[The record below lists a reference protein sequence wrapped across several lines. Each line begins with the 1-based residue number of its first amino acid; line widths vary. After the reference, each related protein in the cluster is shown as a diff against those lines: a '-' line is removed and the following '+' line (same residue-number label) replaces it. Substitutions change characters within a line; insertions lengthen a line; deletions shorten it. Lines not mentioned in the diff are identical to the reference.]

1 MRINLDDNATFR
13 AFEQF
18 ASSKMESNNSKAI
31 ARIGEGDHVIVAA
44 TGDRVAP
51 LWRRQSNKS
60 ANDQVRA
67 SFRSM
72 LVNIF
77 EGEENIPASVRA
89 VLKEHDY
96 GQGKPLTARRISAVC
111 NAVRVCAEQERQN
124 QQIQE
129 DASKA
134 ECIGRLLGGESIEQ
148 IVGPG
153 RGEGWLDFARQLG
166 DIQIFVALNAHAVN
180 ADAGVTLENPFGG
193 NTVLTLGNDGKVT
206 ATITVGEQTRT
217 VNTGKTPEELA
228 AAANRGL
235 VELDGAF
242 VDVQVDD
249 RSTGRML
256 LSTRILPNLQ
266 VNGSL
271 PDSEP
276 CQLRTFAGALLIA
289 KAGATQELVDAFDNE
304 QLANFAHTLLANP
317 PANDPNVKAAM
328 EQAIQDRNNLAQN
341 IAEGIEGNGGGEPQ
355 QEPEMLVQAGPQ
367 VVVEPQV
374 IEQPVQEVVAP
385 PEPPPVDPATLPYQN
400 PAAETTTTYQATVVA
415 NRFATLLVATRDKN
429 AEAAAAALD
438 NLKNDAKLN
447 LDVLILLATK
457 SVSAGSATDPSG
469 QAKVT
474 SVLEPDLVAKLA
486 KGFIDAFSDGADLTA
501 LTNGQ
506 VDAIKS
512 ALDSQEAKPTV
523 AALAEKAD
531 HALLI
536 GTLRKGHFVNVAPAQ
551 IAADD
556 VELTAKKTTD
566 ESVTYPVL
574 EKPSKEVVSF
584 LVNVVGLAESAVKGG
599 TQDKTFK
606 PGSIGARLAADLL
619 KKGEPLPQVLKDANA
634 ATALRN
640 ALDVNC
646 DAFFRFVFDTKKAI
660 AAVSPLLKPE
670 MEQLAAKIRALIVET
685 TGCVAFTGKLDLSAI
700 PGKLADKLMAFI
712 RNDVA
717 LEQMA
722 KLFSVAEPT
731 FEVGKR
737 RADAELAA
745 ASYKKGDEA
754 AKAKDASNALTAVN
768 YLKGDASYAEF
779 SSPQALKNVVL
790 QFAQIATN
798 PDMHKATTTKALL
811 TADNNRT
818 LKAILAVLT
827 NPSLLTAAVVPQMR
841 GVVRKLM
848 EAIVRHIAD
857 EIPTRKTMNLV
868 ELTQGDVN
876 AIYDLFANPKNAA
889 ALDRAMGKVAT
900 DFVKFQKEVG
910 AAVQD
915 LVDKVFNLKA
925 LKVKGVVTS
934 PYASMTPAAI
944 KASLDKLDL
953 DEILDDANVNPNR
966 PGTLAFT
973 MNVLQNYF
981 AKLKPEAMRD
991 MLANAL
997 CTEPAKKGE
1006 PQVEGDCRLLS
1017 GVFQSTGPLLQKM
1030 LQGLDKRVLA
1040 PEYRDAFGKVLDNMK
1055 SSMPHLPDQYVTDK
1069 LTDFMKATGG
1079 NVYSIKPKESLG
1091 AATVGE
1097 TFLCRVRRKVVDKG
1111 LLSKT
1116 VKNVEEELVVKI
1128 MRPDIEKIVAAEKE
1142 IFDEAASKVPGM
1154 ASAWKAQYTMIEKEF
1169 DFRNEEK
1176 NVKDGALYQVEGTK
1190 VDVDL
1195 AADLNTLKMPAG
1207 VHATKEVII
1216 LQKVEGVPLD
1226 KKLSEVR
1233 ADLRKQFGRVF
1244 QTDPETGKWK
1254 TGEDG
1259 RYVLKTDAKAS
1270 DIIWARQ
1277 KCSSLVE
1284 ILFCSSRLMKQTSGK
1299 WMKEAFFKSGLF
1311 HNDMH
1316 GGNLMV
1322 KYSPKKDTVTMIDFG
1337 NMDKL
1342 EKDDRTCLC
1351 NMLVFSAARDAEG
1364 FCNELFGLVKQHAK
1378 ETGITLSASDKE
1390 KVRAIVDSILAKGKA
1405 RDDAGYRFL
1414 AILEELRKLGITLPE
1429 AIYGVSRGL
1438 SRLQSSLED
1447 LADVTNKAHVL
1458 YKSLFGMNESFA
1470 PDEGIFNKESIHAGC
1485 IGEIFKCVLN
1495 TPVGKDAA
1503 AKLEE
1508 IKTRIEEGLYDD
1520 PVAKYI
1526 IKLING
1532 NKLAHGADEIEKF
1545 CNLLNVKK
1553 TFRKELSDM
1562 WADLTGRVAKGKF
1575 SAKENDEIVDFC
1587 YKIAEKVTDILYT
1600 SCRHAINDVV
1610 EYEDKE
1616 RIEETTMK
1624 TKTVDKKTVTYEYKE
1639 WEQRIW
1645 SLPEVISRVV
1655 DSATRGFFDKVSLGK
1670 SIGYGKAMQVMD
1682 KIENGKDFPQGH
1694 KTTAA

>member
-1 MRINLDDNATFR
+1 MRINLDDNALFT

-18 ASSKMESNNSKAI
+18 ASSKMDDNNAKAI
-31 ARIGEGDHVIVAA
+31 ARIGEGDHVIMAA
-44 TGDRVAP
+44 TGDKVAP
-51 LWRRQSNKS
+51 LWRRQSNKN

-77 EGEENIPASVRA
+77 EGEGNIPASVRA

-153 RGEGWLDFARQLG
+153 RGDGWLDFARQLG
-166 DIQIFVALNAHAVN
+166 DIQIFVALKAGSIT
-180 ADAGVTLENPFGG
+180 ADADVTLENPFGG
-193 NTVLTLGNDGKVT
+193 NAVLTLGNDGKVT
-206 ATITVGEQTRT
+206 ATVTVGEQTRT
-217 VNTGKTPEELA
+217 VNTGKTPQELA

-242 VDVQVDD
+242 ADAQVGE

-256 LSTRILPNLQ
+256 LSERFLPNLQ
-266 VNGSL
+266 TDGSL

-317 PANDPNVKAAM
+317 PANDPHVKAAM

-341 IAEGIEGNGGGEPQ
+341 IVDGIEGNVGDGPQ

-374 IEQPVQEVVAP
+374 IEQPVQDVVAP

-486 KGFIDAFSDGADLTA
+486 KGFLDAFSDGADLTA

-512 ALDSQEAKPTV
+512 ALDSQEAKPAV

-536 GTLRKGHFVNVAPAQ
+536 GTLSKGYFVNVAPVQ

-584 LVNVVGLAESAVKGG
+584 LVNVVGLAENAVKGG
-599 TQDKTFK
+599 TQDKAFK
-606 PGSIGARLAADLL
+606 PGSIGARLAAELV
-619 KKGEPLPQVLKDANA
+619 KNGEPLPQVLKDANA
-634 ATALRN
+634 AKSLRD

-646 DAFFRFVFDTKKAI
+646 DAFLRFVFDTKNAL

-685 TGCVAFTGKLDLSAI
+685 TGCASFAGKLDLSAL

-717 LEQMA
+717 LEKMA

-731 FEVGKR
+731 FEVGKLK
-737 RADAELAA
+737 ANAELAA
-745 ASYKKGDEA
+745 AAYKKGDEA
-754 AKAKDASNALTAVN
+754 AKTKDASNALTAVN
-768 YLKGDASYAEF
+768 YLKGDASYTEF

-798 PDMHKATTTKALL
+798 PGMQKAETAKALL
-811 TADNNRT
+811 TADNNRA

-827 NPSLLTAAVVPQMR
+827 NPGLLTAAVVPQMR
-841 GVVRKLM
+841 GVVRRFM
-848 EAIVRHIAD
+848 EAIVRHIAG
-857 EIPTRKTMNLV
+857 EIPTRKAMNPA

-876 AIYDLFANPKNAA
+876 AIYDLFANPKSAA

-900 DFVKFQKEVG
+900 AFGSFQKEVG

-934 PYASMTPAAI
+934 PYASMTPAEI
-944 KASLDKLDL
+944 KDSLDKLDL

-997 CTEPAKKGE
+997 CTEPAKDGE

-1040 PEYRDAFGKVLDNMK
+1040 QEYRDAFGKVLDNMK

-1069 LTDFMKATGG
+1069 LTEFMKATGG
-1079 NVYSIKPKESLG
+1079 KVYSIKPKETLG
-1091 AATVGE
+1091 AATGGE
-1097 TFLCRVRRKVVDKG
+1097 TFLCRVKRKVVEKG
-1111 LLSKT
+1111 FFSDT
-1116 VKNVEEELVVKI
+1116 TKNVEEDLVVKV

-1154 ASAWKAQYTMIEKEF
+1154 ASAWKSQYATIEKEF

-1176 NVKDGALYQVEGTK
+1176 NVRVGELYQVEGTK

-1195 AADLNTLKMPAG
+1195 APDLNTLRMPAD
-1207 VHATKEVII
+1207 VHATKDVII
-1216 LQKVEGVPLD
+1216 LQKVEGAPLD
-1226 KKLSEVR
+1226 KKLSETR
-1233 ADLRKQFGRVF
+1233 AELREQFARVF

-1254 TGEDG
+1254 TDEKG
-1259 RYVLKTDAKAS
+1259 RYVLRTDDKES
-1270 DIIWARQ
+1270 DILWARKHSTQ
-1277 KCSSLVE
+1277 LVE
-1284 ILFCSSRLMKQTSGK
+1284 ILFRSSKLMKQASGK
-1299 WMKEAFFKSGLF
+1299 WMKEAFFKSGIF

-1322 KYSPKKDTVTMIDFG
+1322 EIVRGKTNVTMIDFG
-1337 NMDKL
+1337 NLDKI
-1342 EKDDRTCLC
+1342 EVKDRTHLC
-1351 NMLVFSAARDAEG
+1351 NMLIFSAARDAES
-1364 FCNELFGLVKQHAK
+1364 FCKELFGLVELHAK
-1378 ETGITLSASDKE
+1378 ETGIALSASDRG

-1405 RDDAGYRFL
+1405 REDAGYRFL
-1414 AILEELRKLGITLPE
+1414 AILEELRKLGVTLPE
-1429 AIYGVSRGL
+1429 SIYGVSRGL

-1447 LADVTNKAHVL
+1447 LADVTKKAHAI
-1458 YKSLFGMNESFA
+1458 YSALFGTTESFA
-1470 PDEGIFNKESIHAGC
+1470 PDEGIFNKDSMHVGC
-1485 IGEIFKCVLN
+1485 LGEIFTCVLGN
-1495 TPVGKDAA
+1495 PAGKDAA
-1503 AKLEE
+1503 AKLGE
-1508 IKTRIEEGLYDD
+1508 ILERFDTGVYDK
-1520 PVAKYI
+1520 ALTKYI
-1526 IKLING
+1526 IKLANE
-1532 NKLAHGADEIEKF
+1532 KRLAHGADEIEKL
-1545 CNLLNVKK
+1545 CDRLMATKE
-1553 TFRKELSDM
+1553 FRQELRDK
-1562 WADLTGRVAKGKF
+1562 WADLTERVAKF
-1575 SAKENDEIVDFC
+1575 AKGDNDAIVKLC
-1587 YKIAEKVTDILYT
+1587 REIAEKVLDLIYN
-1600 SCRHAINDVV
+1600 SCELAVNNVTEH
-1610 EYEDKE
+1610 EDKL
-1616 RIEETTMK
+1616 RIEETTLQ
-1624 TKTVDKKTVTYEYKE
+1624 TRTVGKKTETYEYKE
-1639 WEQRIW
+1639 WEARIW

-1655 DSATRGFFDKVSLGK
+1655 DSATSGFFDKVFLAK
-1670 SIGYGKAMQVMD
+1670 NIGATKAKHVMD
-1682 KIENGKDFPQGH
+1682 QIENGKDYPQGH
-1694 KTTAA
+1694 KKVAA

>member
-1 MRINLDDNATFR
+1 MKTNLDGNTKFC

-18 ASSKMESNNSKAI
+18 ANSKMESNNAKAI
-31 ARIGEGDHVIVAA
+31 ARMGEGEHVIVAA
-44 TGDRVAP
+44 TGDKVAP
-51 LWRRQSNKS
+51 LWRRQSNKN
-60 ANDQVRA
+60 ANNEIRA

-72 LVNIF
+72 LIDIF

-148 IVGPG
+148 IVGEA

-166 DIQIFVALNAHAVN
+166 DIQMFVALNAHAVN
-180 ADAGVTLENPFGG
+180 ADADVTLENPFGG

-206 ATITVGEQTRT
+206 ATVTVGEQTRT
-217 VNTGKTPEELA
+217 VNTGKTPQELA

-235 VELDGAF
+235 VELDGSFA
-242 VDVQVDD
+242 DVQVDD

-276 CQLRTFAGALLIA
+276 CQLRTFAGALLIS

-341 IAEGIEGNGGGEPQ
+341 LADGIEGNVGD
-355 QEPEMLVQAGPQ
+355 GPQ
-367 VVVEPQV
+367 PGPEVVVEPEPQV
-374 IEQPVQEVVAP
+374 IEQPVHDVVAP

-438 NLKNDAKLN
+438 TLKNDAKLN

-457 SVSAGSATDPSG
+457 SVSVGSAADPSG
-469 QAKVT
+469 QAKVK
-474 SVLEPDLVAKLA
+474 SILDRDLVAKLA
-486 KGFIDAFSDGADLTA
+486 KGFLDAFSDGADLTA

-506 VDAIKS
+506 VDAIKR
-512 ALDSQEAKPTV
+512 ALDSQEAKPAV

-536 GTLRKGHFVNVAPAQ
+536 GTLSKGYFVNVAPVQ

-556 VELTAKKTTD
+556 VGLTARKPAD
-566 ESVTYPVL
+566 DSVAYPVL
-574 EKPSKEVVSF
+574 EKPAKEVVSF
-584 LVNVVGLAESAVKGG
+584 LVNVVGLAENAVKGG
-599 TQDKTFK
+599 TQDKAFK
-606 PGSIGARLAADLL
+606 PGTIGARLAADLV
-619 KKGEPLPQVLKDANA
+619 KNGEPLPQVLKDANA
-634 ATALRN
+634 ATALRD
-640 ALDVNC
+640 ALDVNS
-646 DAFFRFVFDTKKAI
+646 DAFLRFVFDTKNAL

-670 MEQLAAKIRALIVET
+670 MERLAAKIRALIVET
-685 TGCVAFTGKLDLSAI
+685 TGCAAFAGKLDLSAI

-717 LEQMA
+717 LEKMA

-737 RADAELAA
+737 KADAELAA

-798 PDMHKATTTKALL
+798 PGMQKAETAKALL
-811 TADNNRT
+811 TADNNRA

-827 NPSLLTAAVVPQMR
+827 NPGLLTAAVVPQMR
-841 GVVRKLM
+841 GVVRRFM
-848 EAIVRHIAD
+848 EAIVRHIAG
-857 EIPTRKTMNLV
+857 EIPTRKAMNPA

-876 AIYDLFANPKNAA
+876 AIYDLFANPKSAA

-900 DFVKFQKEVG
+900 AFGSFQKEVG

-934 PYASMTPAAI
+934 PYANMDPATI
-944 KASLDKLDL
+944 KANLDKLDL

-997 CTEPAKKGE
+997 CTEPAKDGE

-1040 PEYRDAFGKVLDNMK
+1040 QEYRDAFGKVLDNMK

-1069 LTDFMKATGG
+1069 LTEFMKASGG
-1079 NVYSIKPKESLG
+1079 KVYSIKPKETLG

-1097 TFLCRVRRKVVDKG
+1097 TFLCRVKRKVVEKKFF
-1111 LLSKT
+1111 SET
-1116 VKNVEEELVVKI
+1116 TKNVEEDLVVKV

-1154 ASAWKAQYTMIEKEF
+1154 ASAWKSQYATIEKEF

-1176 NVKDGALYQVEGTK
+1176 NVRVGELYQVEGTK

-1195 AADLNTLKMPAG
+1195 APDLNTLRMPAD
-1207 VHATKEVII
+1207 VHATKDVII
-1216 LQKVEGVPLD
+1216 LQKVEGAPLD
-1226 KKLSEVR
+1226 KKLSETR
-1233 ADLRKQFGRVF
+1233 AELREQFARVF

-1254 TGEDG
+1254 TDEKG
-1259 RYVLKTDAKAS
+1259 RYVLRTDAKES
-1270 DIIWARQ
+1270 DILWARKHSTQ
-1277 KCSSLVE
+1277 LVE
-1284 ILFCSSRLMKQTSGK
+1284 ILFRSSKLMKQASGK
-1299 WMKEAFFKSGLF
+1299 WMKEAFFKSGIF

-1322 KYSPKKDTVTMIDFG
+1322 EIVRGKTNVTMIDFG
-1337 NMDKL
+1337 NLDKIDV
-1342 EKDDRTCLC
+1342 KDRTHLC
-1351 NMLVFSAARDAEG
+1351 NMLIFSAARDAES
-1364 FCNELFGLVKQHAK
+1364 FCKELFGLVELHAK
-1378 ETGITLSASDKE
+1378 ETGISLSASDRG

-1405 RDDAGYRFL
+1405 REDAGYRFL
-1414 AILEELRKLGITLPE
+1414 AILEELRKLGVTLPE
-1429 AIYGVSRGL
+1429 SIYGVSRGL

-1447 LADVTNKAHVL
+1447 LADVTKKAHAI
-1458 YKSLFGMNESFA
+1458 YSALFGTTESFA
-1470 PDEGIFNKESIHAGC
+1470 PDEGIFNKDSMHVGC
-1485 IGEIFKCVLN
+1485 LGEIFTCVLGN
-1495 TPVGKDAA
+1495 PAGKDAA
-1503 AKLEE
+1503 AKLGE
-1508 IKTRIEEGLYDD
+1508 ILERFDTGVYDK
-1520 PVAKYI
+1520 ALTKYI
-1526 IKLING
+1526 IKLANE
-1532 NKLAHGADEIEKF
+1532 KRLAHGADEIEKL
-1545 CNLLNVKK
+1545 CDRLKATK
-1553 TFRKELSDM
+1553 EFRQELRGK
-1562 WADLTGRVAKGKF
+1562 WADLTERVAKF
-1575 SAKENDEIVDFC
+1575 SKGDNDAIVKLC
-1587 YKIAEKVTDILYT
+1587 REIAEKVLDLIYN
-1600 SCRHAINDVV
+1600 SCELAVNNVTEH
-1610 EYEDKE
+1610 EDKL
-1616 RIEETTMK
+1616 RIEETTLQ
-1624 TKTVDKKTVTYEYKE
+1624 TRTVGKKTETYEYKE
-1639 WEQRIW
+1639 WEARIW

-1655 DSATRGFFDKVSLGK
+1655 DSATSGFFDKMFLAK
-1670 SIGYGKAMQVMD
+1670 NIGATKAKRVMD
-1682 KIENGKDFPQGH
+1682 QIENGKDYPQGH
-1694 KTTAA
+1694 KATAA